1 MEIIAKLRFA
11 RITPRKLRLVG
22 NLAKGLPIEQ
32 AHYQL
37 KASQKKGARILSTII
52 DSAVANAKVKG
63 GFDMDHLYVKEVTVT
78 DGPMLKRFMPRA
90 MGRATKIRKKMSH
103 VTVTLDEAR

>member
-1 MEIIAKLRFA
+1 MEIKAKLKWA

-22 NLAKGLPIEQ
+22 DLCRGMSIEQ

-37 KASQKKGARILSTII
+37 QASQKKGAKIVSTLI
-52 DSAVANAKVKG
+52 DSAVANAKEKG
-63 GFDMDHLYVKEVTVT
+63 GFDMDHLYVKQVEVT

-90 MGRATKIRKKMSH
+90 QGRATKIRKKMSH
-103 VTVTLDEAR
+103 LTVVLGEAR